1 MTNPP
6 TLADI
11 CNYGVDVFCWCN
23 RCSHHAVLPI
33 NMLIA
38 QCGAATPFPAIHGR
52 LRCQVCGTK
61 DIHARPNWKGLG
73 VVARHEPMEVEKPE
87 PKRELVHDE

>member
-6 TLADI
+6 TLAQVKD
-11 CNYGVDVFCWCN
+11 YGVDVFCWCN
-23 RCSHHAVLPI
+23 RCSHHAVLPVDV
-33 NMLIA
+33 LIS
-38 QCGAATPFPAIHGR
+38 QCGAATPFPALHGR

-73 VVARHEPMEVEKPE
+73 VVARHNAMDTEKPL
-87 PKRELVHDE
+87 PKRELVYDE

>member
-1 MTNPP
+1 MTVPP
-6 TLADI
+6 TLAQI
-11 CNYGVDVFCWCN
+11 KAYGVDIFCWCN

-33 NMLIA
+33 DTLIA

-52 LRCQVCGTK
+52 LCCQVCGTK

-73 VVARHEPMEVEKPE
+73 VVARHNAMEPEKPVR
-87 PKRELVHDE
+87 KRELVHDK